1 MAENPQPR
9 GFDVNQPGS
18 GRETGIGLLQGATTD
33 LVGGLVDFF
42 ESNFEYY
49 QLVILYNKIR
59 LAVTCYPCCPRHK
72 VWY

>member
-33 LVGGLVDFF
+33 LVGGLVDFVPYLQYAA
-42 ESNFEYY
+42 SP
-49 QLVILYNKIR
+49 ILAQIMPDAADKI
-59 LAVTCYPCCPRHK
+59 VED
-72 VWY
+72 